1 MANFLEW
8 LRALPDWEAF
18 GQAVGI
24 LIVATPFMF
33 GVLGLFSVA
42 TWLLSR
48 IPDRS

>member
-1 MANFLEW
+1 MAFLEG
-8 LRALPDWEAF
+8 LRNLPDWDAF

-33 GVLGLFSVA
+33 GVLGLFSVT

-48 IPDRS
+48 IPERRQ